1 MGVYKTKC
9 VIWFKFLSS
18 KALDM
23 YETHAECPESTVL
36 RFLSPDSSHHTI
48 PTSYFTCKELFSFQS
63 FSWAVNEAGKSE
75 KSG

>member
-23 YETHAECPESTVL
+23 YETVNAQKAQYYNFSPQILPTT
-36 RFLSPDSSHHTI
+36 LSPHHILPLKNYSAFSHLA
-48 PTSYFTCKELFSFQS
+48 EQS
-63 FSWAVNEAGKSE
+63 MRQAG
-75 KSG
+75 